1 MIESVPVIITLSSI
15 LPIFIP
21 FSYRLSEIKY
31 PPFINSFMCLLKKR
45 KFFAVSGLDKFNT
58 ESNKVESTL
67 TPEIGVIACSFVLLP
82 KIK

>member
-1 MIESVPVIITLSSI
+1 MIESVPVIITLSSTAYI
-15 LPIFIP
+15 YTIR
-21 FSYRLSEIKY
+21 SYQLSEIKY
-31 PPFINSFMCLLKKR
+31 PPFINSFVSVKKKR

-82 KIK
+82 K